1 MNRGGSVSIVDE
13 PGEIDLAAQVAASA
27 VSAKRTLL
35 VEVNGFGY
43 VSGVR
48 LLSPAVRSWD
58 SATLNDRACQ
68 VAGVA
73 HDRYTANMQ
82 NQKGSNARQDALQ
95 VVADHERRLNF

>member
-1 MNRGGSVSIVDE
+1 VSVVDE
-13 PGEIDLAAQVAASA
+13 SGEAGFAARVAAQVAASA

-43 VSGVR
+43 VSGVH
-48 LLSPAVRSWD
+48 LLSPVVRTWD
-58 SATLNDRACQ
+58 SGSLNDRACQ

-82 NQKGSNARQDALQ
+82 HRMGGPAADDVLQ
-95 VVADHERRLNF
+95 AVADQERRLNF